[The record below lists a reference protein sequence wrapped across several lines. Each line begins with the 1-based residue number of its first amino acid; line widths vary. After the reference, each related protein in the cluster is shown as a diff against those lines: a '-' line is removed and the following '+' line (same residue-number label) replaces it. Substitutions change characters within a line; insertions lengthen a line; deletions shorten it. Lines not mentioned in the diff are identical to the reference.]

1 MADTASKSILVVED
15 DQFYSNI
22 FKKKLTLE
30 GFNVILAADGEQ
42 CMKAVREQPCNL
54 ILLDMVMPVKDG
66 IQTLKELKADEGLK
80 NIPVI
85 ILSNL
90 GQEADIDETKKLGA
104 ADYIVKSNMSIH
116 DMVEKVR
123 KFL

>member
-1 MADTASKSILVVED
+1 MSDDAKKTLLVVED
-15 DQFYSNI
+15 DQFYSSI
-22 FKKKLTLE
+22 FKKKFTLE
-30 GFNVILAADGEQ
+30 GYDVALASDGDQ
-42 CMKAVREQPCNL
+42 CLKFVRERKPNL

-66 IQTLKELKADEGLK
+66 LSTLKELKADESLK

-90 GQEADIDETKKLGA
+90 GQEADIAETMKQGA
-104 ADYIVKSNMSIH
+104 VDYVVKSNMSVS

-123 KFL
+123 KYI